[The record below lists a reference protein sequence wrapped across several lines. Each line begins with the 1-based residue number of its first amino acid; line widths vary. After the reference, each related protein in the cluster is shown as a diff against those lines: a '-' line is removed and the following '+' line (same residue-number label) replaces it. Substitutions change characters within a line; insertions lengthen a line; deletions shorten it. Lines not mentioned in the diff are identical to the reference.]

1 MSTSPLD
8 APNPREDK
16 LVEIVHMTAIVSG
29 AVALGGL
36 IFVFVLVDKLL
47 EKGLKPS
54 AIVVFLM
61 FSLAAVFGISGLLI
75 RQLSRVLSAYLGP
88 DEKEKRR
95 LRKNVV
101 PQLEAPREPVD
112 SVTEHTTRA
121 FEPVLRE
128 RE

>member
-1 MSTSPLD
+1 
-8 APNPREDK
+8 
-16 LVEIVHMTAIVSG
+16 MTGIVSG

-36 IFVFVLVDKLL
+36 IFVFALVDKLL
-47 EKGLKPS
+47 DKGLKPG

-75 RQLSRVLSAYLGP
+75 RQLSRVLGAYLGP

-95 LRKNVV
+95 LRKKTVV
-101 PQLEAPREPVD
+101 PQLEAPREPID